1 MSPADPLPR
10 TDVTLTES
18 QRRHLA
24 VFLEL
29 LEEALLDIERAA
41 QGGPGPRRLLLM
53 EVDDLPPRFAAS
65 IAPDLREL
73 RERLRALVEHLGLEP
88 RTRSRAGL
96 IRAVAGKCLVD
107 LADAGSRGLRGYGS
121 LDPGIVREIDPMLEA
136 MQEPLVRIVARLS
149 APDL

>member
-1 MSPADPLPR
+1 MSPADPLPS

-41 QGGPGPRRLLLM
+41 EGGPGPPRLLLE
-53 EVDDLPPRFAAS
+53 EVDDLPPGFAAS
-65 IAPDLREL
+65 IAPDLGEL
-73 RERLRALVEHLGLEP
+73 RDQLRAVVVRLGLGP
-88 RTRSRAGL
+88 RTRSRAGW

-107 LADAGSRGLRGYGS
+107 LADAGSRGLRGYGP
-121 LDPGIVREIDPMLEA
+121 LDPGVVREIDPMLEA
-136 MQEPLVRIVARLS
+136 MQHPLVRIVARLS